1 MISMGEKMKTIEE
14 QIKELKFGES
24 VRLESGVLYTRT
36 FGGWIYSNFSGSAI
50 CFIPDNEPKEKV
62 KAEETE
68 KKGKNAK

>member
-24 VRLESGVLYTRT
+24 LRLDSGERYTRT

-50 CFIPDNEPKEKV
+50 CFIPDNETTISKT
-62 KAEETE
+62 ETVG
-68 KKGKNAK
+68 KKGKDAK

>member
-1 MISMGEKMKTIEE
+1 MKTVEE

-24 VRLESGVLYTRT
+24 IRLDSGEKYTRT

-50 CFIPDNEPKEKV
+50 CFIPDNEEKAIIKE
-62 KAEETE
+62 AE

>member
-24 VRLESGVLYTRT
+24 LRLDNGERYTRT

-50 CFIPDNEPKEKV
+50 CFIPDNEPTISKT
-62 KAEETE
+62 ETVE

>member
-24 VRLESGVLYTRT
+24 LRLDNGERYTRT

-50 CFIPDNEPKEKV
+50 CFIPDNEPTISKT
-62 KAEETE
+62 ETVD

>member
-1 MISMGEKMKTIEE
+1 MKTVEE

-24 VRLESGVLYTRT
+24 IRLESGEKYTRT

-50 CFIPDNEPKEKV
+50 CFIPDNEEKV
-62 KAEETE
+62 IIKEAE

>member
-1 MISMGEKMKTIEE
+1 MKTVEE

-24 VRLESGVLYTRT
+24 VRLDSGEKYTRT

-50 CFIPDNEPKEKV
+50 CFIPDNEEKV
-62 KAEETE
+62 IIKETE

>member
-24 VRLESGVLYTRT
+24 LRLDNGEKYTRT

-50 CFIPDNEPKEKV
+50 CFIPDNEPTISKT
-62 KAEETE
+62 ETVE

>member
-1 MISMGEKMKTIEE
+1 MKTVEE

-24 VRLESGVLYTRT
+24 VRLDSGEKYTRT

-50 CFIPDNEPKEKV
+50 CFIPDNEATISKS
-62 KAEETE
+62 ETVD

>member
-1 MISMGEKMKTIEE
+1 MISMGEKMKTVEE

-24 VRLESGVLYTRT
+24 LRLDSGEKYTRT

-50 CFIPDNEPKEKV
+50 CFIPDNEPTISKS
-62 KAEETE
+62 ETVD

>member
-1 MISMGEKMKTIEE
+1 MKTVEE

-24 VRLESGVLYTRT
+24 LRLDSGEKYTRT

-50 CFIPDNEPKEKV
+50 CFIPDNEEKV
-62 KAEETE
+62 IIKETE

>member
-1 MISMGEKMKTIEE
+1 MKTIEE
-14 QIKELKFGES
+14 QIKGLKFGES
-24 VRLESGVLYTRT
+24 LRLDNGERYTRT

>member
-1 MISMGEKMKTIEE
+1 MKTIEE

-24 VRLESGVLYTRT
+24 LRLDNGEKYTRT

-50 CFIPDNEPKEKV
+50 CFIPDNEPTISKT
-62 KAEETE
+62 ETVE